1 MKESAK
7 NLKLDFFRRQRFVG
21 KIKYAQFDPVAADKA
36 IVVTGENVL
45 AALSSKTGDIVW
57 RRVLETDDSR
67 GDVKLLH
74 VTKDSRNVVSRTNDE
89 DPFGVITVSGHN
101 PVLFRGWDISNGNL
115 AWEWSITPTS
125 ESNVDSQYFF
135 RGTNIYHV
143 LPVWNAHIE
152 LTVYHASTGQQ
163 TTATTSKIT
172 AGWITKDK
180 CVLSLNFFAC
190 LVKDQ
195 LLVLDLLAEQNNIR
209 TKAVESSSAG
219 IKVVLGQEG
228 FVQVGRQVLSLKD
241 LQVVFEDR
249 KSANL
254 YMDSNLIQLV
264 KENKNI
270 RITLDDQELTVLSD
284 VPETL
289 DNNLQILSVKC
300 KPKKENLSQLACR
313 FLLGTDDGA
322 IVLAQQNKIKWIRE
336 EALTRIASI
345 EFLDLTLSD
354 AQGAIEEEL
363 NSKDGEFDDDFL
375 STSPIKV
382 SVNKSFT
389 CARQRKNI
397 VRSLF
402 CVLCLML

>member
-1 MKESAK
+1 MKIRLENSIGEFKFKKTAK
-7 NLKLDFFRRQRFVG
+7 ILKLNFFRRQRFIG
-21 KIKYAQFDPVAADKA
+21 KIKYAQFDPVTADKA
-36 IVVTGENVL
+36 IVVTEENVL
-45 AALSSKTGDIVW
+45 AALSSKNGDILW
-57 RRVLETDDSR
+57 RRVLETDDAR

-101 PVLFRGWDISNGNL
+101 PVLFRGWDISNGNM

-125 ESNVDSQYFF
+125 DNNADSQYFF
-135 RGTNIYHV
+135 RGTNIYTV
-143 LPVWNAHIE
+143 VPVWNSHIE
-152 LTVYHASTGQQ
+152 VTVYHASTGQQ
-163 TTATTSKIT
+163 TTGTTSKIT

-180 CVLSLNFFAC
+180 CVLSLNYFAC

-195 LLVLDLLAEQNNIR
+195 LLVLDLLADKNNIR
-209 TKAVESSSAG
+209 TKAAEATATD
-219 IKVVLGQEG
+219 IKVVRGQEG
-228 FVQVGRQVLSLKD
+228 FVQVGRQVISLKD

-270 RITLDDQELTVLSD
+270 RITLDNQELTVLSD

-300 KPKKENLSQLACR
+300 KPKKENQSQVACR
-313 FLLGTDDGA
+313 FLLTTDDGA

-336 EALTRIASI
+336 EALTKIASI

-363 NSKDGEFDDDFL
+363 NSKDGE
-375 STSPIKV
+375 
-382 SVNKSFT
+382 
-389 CARQRKNI
+389 
-397 VRSLF
+397 
-402 CVLCLML
+402 